1 MFRKWNEDPLIKLI
15 NDLYSILD
23 NFRLDENRKI
33 QMAKKSQKQQQP
45 TGKQSMARSTGSI
58 TTCSSAKTTTK

>member
-1 MFRKWNEDPLIKLI
+1 MFRKWNEDPLIELI

-45 TGKQSMARSTGSI
+45 TGEQSMARSTGSI
-58 TTCSSAKTTTK
+58 TTCSSAKTTAK